1 MKKSPGQ
8 NPDLTLNPILFSAS
22 PCCYPLAWER
32 GWMHDQTTWMQD
44 AQGSHLQG
52 DQLPQVHISTP
63 DQTLNS
69 ILQDH
74 PNLARPT
81 LASIRAPHPLLLR
94 GLQGGP
100 QGNSRGP
107 PGEITW
113 ASRGKCVCPQG
124 KSRGPPGAITWAP
137 RGNHVGP
144 QGFIKSDHI
153 HEKCLPQVCSET
165 TPKTVPGELLLS
177 KNYRHPSL

>member
-32 GWMHDQTTWMQD
+32 GWMQDQTTWMQD

-52 DQLPQVHISTP
+52 EQLPQVHISTP

-94 GLQGGP
+94 GLQGVWYH
-100 QGNSRGP
+100 QQ
-107 PGEITW
+107 GEISMGCGDIFQTKEE
-113 ASRGKCVCPQG
+113 RGKKV
-124 KSRGPPGAITWAP
+124 SSSI
-137 RGNHVGP
+137 
-144 QGFIKSDHI
+144 
-153 HEKCLPQVCSET
+153 CSAVFHT
-165 TPKTVPGELLLS
+165 
-177 KNYRHPSL
+177 